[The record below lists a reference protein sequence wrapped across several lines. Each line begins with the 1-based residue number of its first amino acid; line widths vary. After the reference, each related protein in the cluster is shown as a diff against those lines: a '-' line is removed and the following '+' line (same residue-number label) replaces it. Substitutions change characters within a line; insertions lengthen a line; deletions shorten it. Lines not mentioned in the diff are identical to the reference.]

1 MCRCRIFEDESFFQ
15 HHLSHTLAGPFA
27 SLSLSL
33 SLFLSLDRSLSH
45 LPCFNSRPLARSLAL
60 VLMSRAHRW
69 GVTLVAA
76 GLGGS
81 TLYYILRNMSGPVIK
96 NDFLEQA
103 LGQVCPCLFAS
114 PGESHYHNPE
124 LECITALQINL

>member
-1 MCRCRIFEDESFFQ
+1 MDRKCSSAEKCADLEYLTTNVSSNTISF
-15 HHLSHTLAGPFA
+15 SHTLARPPPPHTLSF
-27 SLSLSL
+27 SLSS
-33 SLFLSLDRSLSH
+33 SRSH
-45 LPCFNSRPLARSLAL
+45 LPCFSSRPPARSLSI
-60 VLMSRAHRW
+60 VLIPRTHRW

-76 GLGGS
+76 GIGGA

-114 PGESHYHNPE
+114 PGESHDR
-124 LECITALQINL
+124 

>member
-1 MCRCRIFEDESFFQ
+1 M
-15 HHLSHTLAGPFA
+15 
-27 SLSLSL
+27 
-33 SLFLSLDRSLSH
+33 
-45 LPCFNSRPLARSLAL
+45 
-60 VLMSRAHRW
+60 
-69 GVTLVAA
+69 TLVAA
-76 GLGGS
+76 GIGGA

-124 LECITALQINL
+124 LECITALFVHQLSRRISRLSLATTPQLRK